1 MGLFF
6 IDLTWFYRIDINLY
20 VAALLLM
27 LLLISMMKLDHKE
40 QLNRS
45 YFLLVAL
52 VALMLIIEAVT
63 CIFTAFPAPWQ
74 VPISVAFH
82 IILYAC
88 APFLAAYWIYS
99 LHKMLDI
106 VERRPSWPLYVL
118 FLPSFINAI
127 FAISSIWTKW
137 YFYFDSS
144 FIYHRGTVN
153 FLPSAILVLYLL
165 AAFIYICRSKSILD
179 RQEFHLLLIATLIP
193 LGGVILQGFLYGI
206 LIAWGTIGISI
217 LFVYLFLAQ
226 RLVAIDRLTGAWSRD
241 SFDFKI
247 TQRVFRKKEQ
257 SFGAIYFDL
266 DHLKQINDQYGHHEG
281 DSALKNTVACVK
293 RVLEKD
299 QIIARLGGDE
309 FIVITFN
316 TNEIL
321 LDELK
326 QKIRKSLDAYNQ
338 ATMKPYQLNISIGVD
353 IYRHQYE
360 TIEEF
365 INHIDELMYVDKR
378 AKKTAG

>member
-6 IDLTWFYRIDINLY
+6 IDLTWLYRIDINLY

-27 LLLISMMKLDHKE
+27 LLLISMMKLDHRE

-88 APFLAAYWIYS
+88 APFLASYWIYS

-144 FIYHRGTVN
+144 FIYHRGAVSI
-153 FLPSAILVLYLL
+153 LPSAILVLYLL

-247 TQRVFRKKEQ
+247 AQRVFRKKEQ

-281 DSALKNTVACVK
+281 DAALKNTVACVK
-293 RVLEKD
+293 RVLDKD

-309 FIVITFN
+309 FIVITFS

-321 LDELK
+321 LDGLK
-326 QKIRKSLDAYNQ
+326 QKIC
-338 ATMKPYQLNISIGVD
+338 
-353 IYRHQYE
+353 
-360 TIEEF
+360 
-365 INHIDELMYVDKR
+365 
-378 AKKTAG
+378 